1 MGFQFLTPIDAV
13 FALAAAVPVAALW
26 LAQTRMER
34 IRRLFSLTSPRRREL
49 AGVVAALVLLP
60 VLVGVAAAQPVVI
73 RHQLLGQRVDVQAF
87 FVFDTSTSMGAR
99 TGPRGLTRL
108 QRAKQEAEEV
118 IPKLGDIPVGLATM
132 TDRVLPVVMPTSSL
146 VLIHRTLAQ
155 SVAINQPPPTQFYKG
170 RATHFSALFPLS
182 NYNFYS
188 PGVRRRILVVFT
200 DGEATPLHGP
210 IIFEL
215 ARAMTVYPL
224 FVHVWAPTE
233 RLYVH
238 RQVDPRYTPDPIS
251 ATALRQFAVAAHGR
265 VFGEGDL
272 HALTQTIRAEAGSS
286 PVETKVLGY
295 ARIPL
300 AQWFVL
306 AGVIPLGFLLYRRNI

>member
-26 LAQTRMER
+26 LTQTRMER
-34 IRRLFSLTSPRRREL
+34 IRRLFSLASPRRREL

-73 RHQLLGQRVDVQAF
+73 RHQLLGQRLDVQAF

-132 TDRVLPVVMPTSSL
+132 TDRVLPVAMPTSSL
-146 VLIHRTLAQ
+146 ALIHRTLAQ
-155 SVAINQPPPTQFYKG
+155 SVALNEPPPSQFYKG

-200 DGEATPLHGP
+200 DGEATPLHGS

-238 RQVDPRYTPDPIS
+238 GQVDPRYTPDPTS
-251 ATALRQFAVAAHGR
+251 ATALRRFAAAAHGR
-265 VFGEGDL
+265 LFGEGDL

-306 AGVIPLGFLLYRRNI
+306 AGVIPLGFLIYRRNI